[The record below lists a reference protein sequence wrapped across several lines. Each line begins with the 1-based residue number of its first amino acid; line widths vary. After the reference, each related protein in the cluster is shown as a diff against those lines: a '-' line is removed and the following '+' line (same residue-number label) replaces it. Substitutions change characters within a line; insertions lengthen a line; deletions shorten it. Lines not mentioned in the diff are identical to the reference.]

1 MSQSVTDKKT
11 FTNSEIIRGLML
23 AFVIGGGIAR
33 FEYKTD
39 KIDDKMKVIAERQQV
54 ILEKYMISNNYELKI
69 LSTKLEN
76 TIEDQI
82 KINKIIAD
90 YIKPEETRIRRNGR
104 EYK

>member
-11 FTNSEIIRGLML
+11 FTNSEIIRGLVL
-23 AFVIGGGIAR
+23 AFAIGGGIAR

-76 TIEDQI
+76 TIEDQV

-90 YIKPEETRIRRNGR
+90 YIKPEEITIKRDGR
-104 EYK
+104 EY

>member
-76 TIEDQI
+76 TIEDQV

-90 YIKPEETRIRRNGR
+90 YIKPEEITIKRDGR
-104 EYK
+104 EY